1 MNELMKIS
9 APSNCPSCDSALE
22 LVKDQLFCRSNK
34 CPAKV
39 GKQLEHY
46 CKTMK
51 IKGMGPKTLEKL
63 GIVSITEL
71 YELTE
76 EDLVDTL
83 GEKIGK
89 KLYIEIEKSKIKDFP
104 TFLAAFSIPLIGTT
118 AASKLGTVI
127 NNISN
132 ITPTSAKGAGLGDK
146 ATESLWSW
154 IEQSWYLEFINLPVI
169 QTNKIVATRTDVEK
183 LVDADCI
190 TVVITGKLN
199 DFKNRTE
206 AKAYLEG
213 LGFSVT
219 SSVTKKTNY
228 LIDEAERASSSRS
241 KAESY
246 GISITS
252 IKELVEEFKNKEI

>member
-1 MNELMKIS
+1 MNELTKIS
-9 APSNCPSCDSALE
+9 APSNCPSCDSPLE
-22 LVKDQLFCRSNK
+22 LVKDQLFCRNNK
-34 CPAKV
+34 CSAKV

-63 GIVSITEL
+63 GIISITEL
-71 YELTE
+71 YELTK
-76 EDLVDTL
+76 EDLVDIM
-83 GEKIGK
+83 GEKIGT
-89 KLYIEIEKSKIKDFP
+89 KLSTEIENSKIKDFP

-118 AASKLGTVI
+118 AASKLGSVV
-127 NNISN
+127 NNVSN
-132 ITPTSAKGAGLGDK
+132 ITPNAAKEAGLGDK

-154 IEQSWYLEFINLPVI
+154 IEQFWYLEFINLPVI
-169 QTNKIVATRTDVEK
+169 QTNAIVPTRTDVQK
-183 LVDADCI
+183 LDKADCI

-199 DFKNRTE
+199 DYKNRVE

-219 SSVTKKTNY
+219 ASVTKKTNY
-228 LIDEAERASSSRS
+228 LIDEAGRASSSRS

-246 GISITS
+246 GVTITS
-252 IKELVEEFKNKEI
+252 IIELVEEFKNKEI